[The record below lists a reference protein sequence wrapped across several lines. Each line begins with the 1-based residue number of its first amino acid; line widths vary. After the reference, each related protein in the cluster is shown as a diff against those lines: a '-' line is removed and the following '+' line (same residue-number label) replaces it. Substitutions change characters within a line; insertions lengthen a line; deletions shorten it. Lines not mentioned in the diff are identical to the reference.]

1 MKCHSCHLDF
11 DLRLLRPK
19 LLPKCGH
26 SVCSPCLE
34 SLKQSSGFKCPV
46 DSIFYPASIDI
57 SDNLLIIETIQNGQT
72 ESEKMCLRHKK
83 ELEIYCID
91 CSKEVCANCLL
102 FDDHKSHQYEPVS
115 EALRKCEQKMKRF
128 KHQAKEL
135 MIHLE
140 RFSETEPGLLQLERE
155 TIELIRR
162 KFGEF
167 RDELNRSEQASME
180 KVRSLISEHFS
191 AVKSN
196 RSKLGEILNYQEEMC
211 LSLNQ
216 GHIAKTI
223 DGISKFCQTDP
234 RKHKKDVE
242 QKLNLTFDPILYKS
256 VANFCM
262 FGDSKAREETD
273 FQTQDIFSSTPLIK
287 NVRLNPN
294 TMGMK
299 IDSGRMTDSPHMIES
314 KNTKSVLSLSQFG
327 SPSTSS
333 MNRRS
338 FVGLPL
344 SSLSSSLRPNQF
356 QDSMKKSTG
365 LKENEPE
372 QKNFSKLA
380 ITDRIHVAAEQILQ
394 GKTFT
399 FDLSGIV
406 LTDQVIDQMTPQMRS
421 LHNCKTLKLCT
432 NGLKDNGLRKVLK
445 SIEKLSVEFFFLTN
459 NSLTEGSLEYFL
471 SFSKYNT
478 SLRNVY
484 LTGNSINKTASRV
497 KELVRALES
506 KNIIVAL

>member
-34 SLKQSSGFKCPV
+34 SLQQSSGFKCPV

-72 ESEKMCLRHKK
+72 ESDKICLRHKK

-155 TIELIRR
+155 TVELIRR

-167 RDELNRSEQASME
+167 REELNRSEQASIE
-180 KVRSLISEHFS
+180 RVRNLTTEHFS
-191 AVKSN
+191 LVKSH
-196 RSKLGEILNYQEEMC
+196 RSKLNEILNYQEETS

-216 GHIAKTI
+216 NHIAKSI
-223 DGISKFCQTDP
+223 DGVSRFCQSDP
-234 RKHKKDVE
+234 RKHKKEVE
-242 QKLNLTFDPILYKS
+242 QKLSLTFDPVLYKS

-262 FGDSKAREETD
+262 FGDSKSREETD
-273 FQTQDIFSSTPLIK
+273 LQSQDIFSSTPLIK
-287 NVRLNPN
+287 NVRLNG
-294 TMGMK
+294 MGLK
-299 IDSGRMTDSPHMIES
+299 LDSGRMTDSPHMVEN

-327 SPSTSS
+327 SPSNSS

-338 FVGLPL
+338 FVGLPFN
-344 SSLSSSLRPNQF
+344 SLSSSLRPNQF
-356 QDSMKKSTG
+356 QDSIKKSSA

-372 QKNFSKLA
+372 GKNFSKLA
-380 ITDRIHVAAEQILQ
+380 ISDRIHLAAEQILQ

-406 LTDQVIDQMTPQMRS
+406 FSDQIIDQMTPQMRS
-421 LHNCKTLKLCT
+421 LYNCKTLKLCT

-445 SIEKLSVEFFFLTN
+445 SIEKLSIEFFFLTN
-459 NSLTEGSLEYFL
+459 NSLTEGALEYLL
-471 SFSKYNT
+471 SFSKYNG

-484 LTGNSINKTASRV
+484 LNGNSINKTASRV